1 MHLYLFRSDNCFSI
15 DDIGRP
21 SNHEI
26 SGRAPYYWFQELAT
40 PQKSVSQGAEP
51 FLEKAEHEGLQPP
64 ELERPMENI
73 SIRITTENSN
83 IEETDTRQLAA

>member
-1 MHLYLFRSDNCFSI
+1 MRFPGARLITGFKNWRLRK
-15 DDIGRP
+15 
-21 SNHEI
+21 
-26 SGRAPYYWFQELAT
+26 
-40 PQKSVSQGAEP
+40 KSVSQGAEP